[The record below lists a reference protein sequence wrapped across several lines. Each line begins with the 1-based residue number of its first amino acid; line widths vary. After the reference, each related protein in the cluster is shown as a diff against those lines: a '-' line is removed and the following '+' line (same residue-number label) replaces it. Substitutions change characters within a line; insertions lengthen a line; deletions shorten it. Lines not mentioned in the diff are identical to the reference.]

1 MRVGPTQMAFMGGNS
16 TKATSGINGTP
27 TQAQRAQGIPDSADI
42 FMDDT
47 MRSASGK
54 DHSSAPV
61 HTVPLVKVRCLRL
74 RSRASSVTH
83 APASNQRRVCG
94 RSPSHSF
101 RGRSQVLTEESGPA
115 VDWLTNRFDLD
126 LSLLSRLG
134 GHSQPRTHRGK
145 EKFPGMTITYA
156 LMEALES
163 IAEKSSERARILLK
177 CRVTKLLTKDGGN
190 AVVGVEYEKLDGTT
204 GREMGPVRSRS
215 MKDLV
220 ATGFACV

>member
-1 MRVGPTQMAFMGGNS
+1 M
-16 TKATSGINGTP
+16 
-27 TQAQRAQGIPDSADI
+27 
-42 FMDDT
+42 
-47 MRSASGK
+47 
-54 DHSSAPV
+54 
-61 HTVPLVKVRCLRL
+61 
-74 RSRASSVTH
+74 
-83 APASNQRRVCG
+83 
-94 RSPSHSF
+94 
-101 RGRSQVLTEESGPA
+101 LTEESGPA